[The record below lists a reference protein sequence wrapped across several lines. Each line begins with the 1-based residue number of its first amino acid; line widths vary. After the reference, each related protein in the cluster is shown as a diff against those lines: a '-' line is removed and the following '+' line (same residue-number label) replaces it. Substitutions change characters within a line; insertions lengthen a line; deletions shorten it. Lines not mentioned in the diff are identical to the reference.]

1 MPNAVERDS
10 TGAMDLARS
19 LVRSARRVVALT
31 GAGVSAESGVP
42 TFRGAG
48 GLWKQYRAEDL
59 ATPHAFARDARL
71 VWEWYGWRRS
81 LVLACAPNAAHRAL
95 ASAAATRPE
104 FHVVTQNVDGLHA
117 AACGDAAPLPL
128 ELHGSLFRIRCTV
141 CGRRKDDR
149 SAIDATRIET
159 LPHCETCGALMRP
172 DIVWFGEPLDP
183 MVLGEAVRL
192 ASAADVC
199 LVVGTSGLVQP
210 AAGLADLTRRAGGAI
225 VEVNV
230 DSTPITDVAAA
241 VLRGPAAELVPE
253 LLRHE

>member
-1 MPNAVERDS
+1 VANTVERDS

-19 LVRSARRVVALT
+19 LVQRAGRIMALT

-59 ATPHAFARDARL
+59 ATPEAFARDARL

-81 LVLACAPNAAHRAL
+81 VVLACAPNAAHRSL
-95 ASAAATRPE
+95 ASASATRPA
-104 FHVVTQNVDGLHA
+104 FHVVTQNVDGLHVIA
-117 AACGDAAPLPL
+117 SDGTASLPL
-128 ELHGSLFRIRCTV
+128 ELHGSLFRIRCTG
-141 CGRRKDDR
+141 CGLRRDDR
-149 SAIDATRIET
+149 SAVDTTTIDT
-159 LPHCETCGALMRP
+159 LPHCESCGALMRP

-183 MVLGEAVRL
+183 AVLGEAVRL

-199 LVVGTSGLVQP
+199 LVVGTSAVVHP

-225 VEVNV
+225 IEVNV
-230 DSTPITDVAAA
+230 DSTPITGVAAA
-241 VLRGPAAELVPE
+241 VLRGPAAEIVPE